1 MLLGNRTE
9 VCKIAKQIGIDLGTS
24 TTMIFVKDRG
34 IVLRAPSVVS
44 IDRTTREVIASGKTA
59 KRMVGKTPGN
69 ILALRPLKDGVIT
82 DLEVTSLMLHDF
94 FTRLDMTSMFNR
106 PSALVCI
113 PYGVTEVERRA
124 VEDAVFEA
132 GAKNVGLIDEPIAAA
147 VGAGIRVSKAR
158 GAMLVDLGGGV
169 SEATVISLGG
179 VVQSNSLR
187 TAGDELDLAIV
198 NHLKL
203 TRNIQIGEI
212 TAERLKIGLGTA
224 IDGIDRG
231 SMEVSGLDL
240 RSRLAVTLQVSTAEV
255 RAAIKE
261 PLSEIIAMVKMTLEE
276 TPPEL
281 SADIFDFGIVLTGGG
296 ALLPGLDQAIHE
308 RTGIRVIIPQKPKPS
323 DCVCVG
329 LGRMLQS
336 TGGDFSEF
344 VKYKV
349 K

>member
-1 MLLGNRTE
+1 M
-9 VCKIAKQIGIDLGTS
+9 AKQIGIDLGTS
-24 TTMIFVKDRG
+24 TTMIYQKDKG

-44 IDRTTREVIASGKTA
+44 IDRTTHEVIASGKTA
-59 KRMVGKTPGN
+59 KRMIGKTPGN

-94 FTRLDMTSMFNR
+94 FERLDMTSVFNR

-147 VGAGIRVSKAR
+147 VGAGIKVSKAR
-158 GAMLVDLGGGV
+158 GAMIIDLGGGV
-169 SEATVISLGG
+169 SEAAVISLGG

-187 TAGDELDLAIV
+187 TAGDELDLAII
-198 NHLKL
+198 NYLKM
-203 TRNIQIGEI
+203 TRNILIGEI
-212 TAERLKIGLGTA
+212 TAERLKLQIGSA
-224 IDGIDRG
+224 IEGIDRG
-231 SMEVSGLDL
+231 SMEVCGRDL
-240 RSRLAVTLQVSTAEV
+240 RTGLATTAQIHSEEV
-255 RAAIKE
+255 RRALHE
-261 PLSEIIAMVKMTLEE
+261 PLSEIISMVKMTLEE

-281 SADIFDFGIVLTGGG
+281 SADIFDFGIAMVGGG
-296 ALLPGLDQAIHE
+296 ALLPGLDEAIRE
-308 RTGIRVIIPQKPKPS
+308 RTGIRVIVPKKPRPS

-344 VKYKV
+344 VRYKV